1 MTRPASFAQAVS
13 NSAHAAQQQQAG
25 SASLDINDFP
35 ALGSG
40 GSTIFPRGSTQ
51 SPGPPGLA
59 EDFPALPGNK
69 TPRSA
74 SPATTTA
81 AAAATAT
88 GPANDLNKYGMN
100 GLMGVIRMENNDQ
113 TTVAIGNDL
122 TTLGLDFNPT
132 NEPLSRTFASPW
144 VETSKYKPEP
154 EFKLP
159 ECYDVP
165 SAAPQQQ
172 KIQNLT
178 DETLFYIFYT
188 MPRDTMQ
195 EAASIELTNRNWR
208 FHKELKLWLT
218 KDPYREPVPQTHQ
231 TEKGQ
236 YIFFD
241 PSSWS
246 KIKKE
251 YVLYYPDIA

>member
-1 MTRPASFAQAVS
+1 MAPG
-13 NSAHAAQQQQAG
+13 G
-25 SASLDINDFP
+25 SGQPTSLDINDFP

-40 GSTIFPRGSTQ
+40 GSTIPQRNQ
-51 SPGPPGLA
+51 SPTASA
-59 EDFPALPGNK
+59 EDFPALPGSSKSMPPQQPAQYPHPPPHHANVS
-69 TPRSA
+69 TPPPPPSQQQEED
-74 SPATTTA
+74 TTNS
-81 AAAATAT
+81 
-88 GPANDLNKYGMN
+88 GGDLNKYGMN

-165 SAAPQQQ
+165 SAVPQQQ
-172 KIQNLT
+172 KIQNFT

-218 KDPYREPVPQTHQ
+218 KDPFREPVPQTQ
-231 TEKGQ
+231 QSEKGQ

-241 PSSWS
+241 PASWS
-246 KIKKE
+246 KVKKE